1 MNTQLLKEIIAEIKT
16 FSKRKAKKL
25 ETLLNK
31 YEAETSEDKKKELK
45 RIIHGY
51 VYHYFGTF
59 LDNDSRFVMENLGQT
74 IAIQQ
79 KSVERR
85 ANDNWTFG
93 YAGAARVLVKDG
105 KLTMTNFIPRDYQ
118 KGFYLDTPEHLAKE
132 DKQREVIFYM
142 TYLNDL
148 QDISRDMDRK
158 QEVVSGAYTTKSP
171 KISRQLTEKMID
183 FLELAR
189 IKDNEQLKE
198 QTRQYMKRS

>member
-45 RIIHGY
+45 RIIRGY

-105 KLTMTNFIPRDYQ
+105 KLTITNFIPRDYQ
-118 KGFYLDTPEHLAKE
+118 KGFYLDTPEHYSKADKE
-132 DKQREVIFYM
+132 RETIFYM
-142 TYLNDL
+142 TYLSDL
-148 QDISRDMDRK
+148 QSISHD
-158 QEVVSGAYTTKSP
+158 YTTKSP
-171 KISRQLTEKMID
+171 KIIRQLTEKMID